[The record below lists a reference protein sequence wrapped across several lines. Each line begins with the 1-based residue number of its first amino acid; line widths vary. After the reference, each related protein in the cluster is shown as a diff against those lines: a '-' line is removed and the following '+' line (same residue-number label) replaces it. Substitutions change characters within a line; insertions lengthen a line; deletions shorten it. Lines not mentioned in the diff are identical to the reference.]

1 MTGPF
6 RFTTP
11 STTAV
16 GSSNG
21 ANAPTFS
28 IASVPEG
35 SLLVFGLDAGF
46 GTSGSR
52 QSLRIEAGGVPI
64 WSCIVPDYG
73 TFDFRNPLEASKA
86 TSLQVIA
93 PAPGGTADARISLRY
108 ATERT

>member
-1 MTGPF
+1 MAGPF

-11 STTAV
+11 CTTAV

-35 SLLVFGLDAGF
+35 SLLVFGLDAGY

-52 QSLRIEAGGVPI
+52 QALRIEAGGTPI
-64 WSCIVPDYG
+64 WSAIIGDHAG
-73 TFDFRNPLEASKA
+73 FDFQNPIQASKA
-86 TSLQVIA
+86 ASLQVIG
-93 PAPGGTADARISLRY
+93 PAPGGTADARLSLRY

>member
-1 MTGPF
+1 MVGPY

-21 ANAPTFS
+21 ANVPNFS
-28 IASVPEG
+28 VAAVADS
-35 SLLVFGLDAGF
+35 SLLIFGLDAGF

-52 QSLRIEAGGVPI
+52 QSLRIEAGGTPI
-64 WSCIVPDYG
+64 WSAIIGDYA
-73 TFDFRNPLEASKA
+73 TFDFQNPIQASKA
-86 TSLQVIA
+86 ASLQVIA
-93 PAPGGTADARISLRY
+93 PAPGGTADARLSLRY